1 VVVVWLEVLVALP
14 SGAGVCLVS
23 DVVLELFCSVVVGAG
38 EAGAAA
44 GAASFTTTGVVVL
57 GCEGV
62 CWQATIVNP
71 ISAAAAIGAY
81 RIVKFFIIKVL
92 SAPADFP
99 SGATSRFEIARTRPK
114 GLNLTLRH

>member
-1 VVVVWLEVLVALP
+1 VVWLEVLVALP

-23 DVVLELFCSVVVGAG
+23 VVVLELLCSVVVGAG
-38 EAGAAA
+38 AAA
-44 GAASFTTTGVVVL
+44 GAGSFTTTGVVVL

-62 CWQATIVNP
+62 CWQATIVKP
-71 ISAAAAIGAY
+71 ISAAAATAAY
-81 RIVKFFIIKVL
+81 RIVKFFIIRVL

-114 GLNLTLRH
+114 GLNLTRHH